1 MEQIIPAKTVVHYHG
16 FPFELVEDTKVES
29 ATDAGTVRRDYDKVV
44 QTKFSDIALETKA
57 LRVECKRL
65 RPDAIIPTRAKDTDA
80 GYDLYAPESFDV
92 PVGGITQVATGI
104 ALTVPAG
111 YYYTIEGRSRFWKH
125 NTMPHTGII
134 DATYSGELLVTMVN
148 NSDHLVFVAAGERF
162 AQIVVQRMVETEIV
176 EVDEISYTGRGAAG
190 FGSTGA

>member
-1 MEQIIPAKTVVHYHG
+1 MEQIMPAGTVVHYHG

-29 ATDAGTVRRDYDKVV
+29 ATNVRTAQAAGLIRSHL
-44 QTKFSDIALETKA
+44 TKMDSTQSTA

-111 YYYTIEGRSRFWKH
+111 YYYTIEGRSRFWKY

-190 FGSTGA
+190 FGSSGK